1 MTNERYI
8 ILGTAGHIDHGKT
21 TLVKALTGIDTDV
34 HKEEKERGITIDIG
48 FAPFTLPDGKR
59 IGVIDVPG
67 HERFIRNMLAGAG
80 GIDLILLVIDANE
93 GIMPQTVE
101 HLHILE
107 MLHVQKGI
115 IVLTKIDTVDPEWL
129 EMVEE
134 EVRGGLEETFLR
146 DAPILSV
153 SAQKGIGIE
162 ALREEIGR
170 LADEVTPREANAPL
184 RLPVDRVF
192 SVPGFGSVVTGTV
205 FAGQVQTGDTVE
217 VLPAGL
223 QARIR
228 NIQVHGQTVESAQAG
243 QRAALNLAGVER
255 ADLERGM
262 VVASPGLYRAT
273 TMIDT
278 RLHLL
283 KDAPRNLTNRMRI
296 RLYMG
301 ASEVLG
307 RVSILDRSEMV
318 PGDDGLVQIALES
331 PVVCAP
337 HDRFIIR
344 TYSPMLTIGGGQ
356 VIDPYPAR
364 EHRRRRDY
372 VLDELLQREQGG
384 PEQSILQALT
394 DEPGLTVKD
403 LATQI
408 KATDEVVMEHLT
420 QMHENGLVELVA
432 GLWVSTEWAAQVVDE
447 IEERMRAHFAKEKYH
462 VTVPKAQ
469 VHSQLSKKLKPKL
482 FDALLST
489 EIARARLDVLR
500 DKLAIR
506 GYEVPFTLRD
516 KELVG
521 KIETIYREAGF
532 QTPAVEEVRNELNA
546 LEKTMQGLL
555 YYLKERGTLV
565 DIGDG
570 LLLHGD
576 TLERAKAT
584 LCEHFAESGAFSV
597 GDFRDWVGT
606 SRKFAVSIL
615 EHLDAQKFSK
625 RVEDK
630 RVLVL

>member
-1 MTNERYI
+1 MANERYL

-59 IGVIDVPG
+59 LGVIDVPG

-134 EVRGGLEETFLR
+134 EVRTGLADTFLS
-146 DAPILSV
+146 DAPLISV

-162 ALREEIGR
+162 RLREEIGR
-170 LADEVTPREANAPL
+170 QARVVTPREVNAPL
-184 RLPVDRVF
+184 RLPIDRVF
-192 SVPGFGSVVTGTV
+192 SVAGFGSVVTGTV
-205 FAGQVQTGDTVE
+205 FAGQVKVGDTVE
-217 VLPAGL
+217 VLPAGRP
-223 QARIR
+223 ARIR
-228 NIQVHGQTVESAQAG
+228 TIQVHGQTAESAQAG

-262 VVASPGLYRAT
+262 VVALPGLYHAT

-283 KDAPRNLTNRMRI
+283 KDSPRNLTNRMRV
-296 RLYMG
+296 RVYMG

-307 RVSILDRSEMV
+307 RVSILDRNEML
-318 PGDDGLVQIALES
+318 PGDDGLVQIHLES

-337 HDRFIIR
+337 QDRLIIR

-356 VIDPYPAR
+356 VIDPYPVR

-372 VLDELLQREQGG
+372 VVEDLLQRELGG
-384 PEQSILQALT
+384 PEQLILQGLI
-394 DEPGLTVKD
+394 DEPGQTVKD
-403 LATQI
+403 MATAI
-408 KATDEVVMEHLT
+408 KATEDVVLEHLT
-420 QMHENGLVELVA
+420 QMAKEGRVEQVA
-432 GLWVSTEWAAQVVDE
+432 GLWVSTEWAVQVVDE

-469 VHSQLSKKLKPKL
+469 VLSQLSKKRKPKL
-482 FDALLST
+482 FDALLAT
-489 EIARARLDVLR
+489 ETARERLDVLR
-500 DKLAIR
+500 DKLALR

-516 KELVG
+516 KELLS
-521 KIETIYREAGF
+521 KIELIYREGGF
-532 QTPAVEEVRNELNA
+532 QTPAVEDVRKELNELD
-546 LEKTMQGLL
+546 KTMQGLL
-555 YYLKERGTLV
+555 YYLKECGDLV

-570 LLLHGD
+570 LLLHRE
-576 TLERAKAT
+576 TLERGKET
-584 LCEHFAESGAFSV
+584 LRVRFAESGAFSV
-597 GDFRDWVGT
+597 ADFRDWVGT
-606 SRKFAVSIL
+606 SRKFAVAIL
-615 EHLDAQKFSK
+615 EYLDEQKFSK